1 MTAFDSH
8 EKTTTLRPLRI
19 LVLCYEYPPVG
30 GGGGVGAQMY
40 AEAWA
45 AAGNEVLVLT
55 GEAPDR
61 PADTVESGVR
71 VVRVSTPGKKL
82 RATASIPTMA
92 AYLGSAMAWLTRNRN
107 ALGRFDVINTHF
119 VVPTGP
125 LGWWASRVLD
135 LPNVLTIIG
144 GDIYDPSKASSPHRH
159 GVLRAMNRRL
169 MNDADRVVAISTDT
183 RGRAQELY
191 SVTRSIEVIPYGF
204 RPPDSDRQSAGRT
217 DDEGFH
223 LVAVGRL
230 VKRKGFSFLIE
241 AVSRLPDHV
250 NLRLVGDG
258 PLDAE
263 LRALARKTG
272 VETRVEF
279 LGFQNRRSILD
290 LMADS
295 DCFVLSSLH
304 EGLGIVVQ
312 EAMFSGLPIVA
323 TDEGGQVDLVSDG
336 EGGFLVSP
344 GDSGALAAAVK
355 RVMTEP
361 GLAES
366 FGSRNQAR
374 ISQLSGEAMSGEYI
388 ALFRDL
394 LRERISAA
402 TTQSLPR

>member
-1 MTAFDSH
+1 M
-8 EKTTTLRPLRI
+8 RPLRI

-45 AAGNEVLVLT
+45 TAGNEVLVLT
-55 GEAPDR
+55 GEAPER
-61 PADTVESGVR
+61 PSDSVESGIR

-92 AYLGSAMAWLTRNRN
+92 AYLGSAMAWITRNRN
-107 ALGRFDVINTHF
+107 VLGPFDVINTHF

-125 LGWWASRVLD
+125 LGWWASRVLG

-159 GVLRAMNRRL
+159 GMLRAMNRRL

-183 RGRAQELY
+183 RRRAQEFY
-191 SVTRSIEVIPYGF
+191 SVERPIEVIPYGF
-204 RPPDSDRQSAGRT
+204 RPPEFDRQSGGGSTGQEFR
-217 DDEGFH
+217 

-241 AVSRLPDHV
+241 AVSRLPDQV
-250 NLRLVGDG
+250 KLSLVGDG

-263 LRALARKTG
+263 LRDLARRRG
-272 VETRVEF
+272 VENRVEF
-279 LGFQNRRSILD
+279 LGFQDRQSILE
-290 LMADS
+290 LMANS

-323 TDEGGQVDLVSDG
+323 TDEGGQIDLVSDG
-336 EGGFLVSP
+336 EGGFLVTP
-344 GDSGALAAAVK
+344 GDSDALAAAVLRLMK
-355 RVMTEP
+355 EP
-361 GLAES
+361 VLAES
-366 FGSRNQAR
+366 FGSRNRAR
-374 ISQLSGEAMSGEYI
+374 IGQLSGEAMSGEYL
-388 ALFRDL
+388 ALFREL
-394 LRERISAA
+394 LCQPIPAVTERSR
-402 TTQSLPR
+402 P

>member
-1 MTAFDSH
+1 
-8 EKTTTLRPLRI
+8 LRPLRI
-19 LVLCYEYPPVG
+19 LLLCYEYPPVG

-55 GEAPDR
+55 GEAPER

-92 AYLGSAMAWLTRNRN
+92 AYLGSAMAWITRNRQ

-125 LGWWASRVLD
+125 LGWWASGTLD

-144 GDIYDPSKASSPHRH
+144 GDIFDPSKASSPHRH

-169 MNDADRVVAISTDT
+169 MNDAERVVAISTDT
-183 RGRAQELY
+183 RSRAHEYY
-191 SVTRSIEVIPYGF
+191 SVTRPIEVIPYGF
-204 RPPDSDRQSAGRT
+204 RPPGVDWQPAGRT
-217 DDEGFH
+217 NGDEFV

-230 VKRKGFSFLIE
+230 VRRKGFSFLIE

-250 NLRLVGDG
+250 ELRLVGDG

-263 LRALARKTG
+263 LRELAREKG
-272 VETRVEF
+272 VEDRVEF
-279 LGFQNRRSILD
+279 LGFQDRQSILE
-290 LMADS
+290 LMSNS

-323 TDEGGQVDLVSDG
+323 TNEGGQVDLVCDG
-336 EGGFLVSP
+336 EGGFLVRP
-344 GDSGALAAAVK
+344 GDSGALAGAVQRLMK
-355 RVMTEP
+355 DP
-361 GLAES
+361 DLAES
-366 FGSRNQAR
+366 FGARNQAR
-374 ISQLSGEAMSGEYI
+374 ISQLTGEAMSGAYL

-394 LRERISAA
+394 LREGISAA
-402 TTQSLPR
+402 RTQSVPR